1 MERHRKFFYMFLM
14 CVVAY
19 EALNRP
25 VIQLEAS
32 GDMNTVEYQI
42 LFQLMFGSGVFA
54 FICLLEL
61 YRCARRSVKQS
72 LNMFTRQRCF

>member
-1 MERHRKFFYMFLM
+1 MEKHRKLFYVLL
-14 CVVAY
+14 CSIVAY

-25 VIQLEAS
+25 VIQLEN
-32 GDMNTVEYQI
+32 DHNMNTVEYQI